1 MRPDPI
7 IAMSLTLA
15 RAEHRSYLSN
25 ARDSLIPELTA
36 YWLEHAA
43 RPTGKRQYGNRRAAS
58 CASMRVAQD
67 RKGRGHRSGR
77 MMT

>member
-43 RPTGKRQYGNRRAAS
+43 RARRHIAELKP
-58 CASMRVAQD
+58 CL
-67 RKGRGHRSGR
+67 
-77 MMT
+77 